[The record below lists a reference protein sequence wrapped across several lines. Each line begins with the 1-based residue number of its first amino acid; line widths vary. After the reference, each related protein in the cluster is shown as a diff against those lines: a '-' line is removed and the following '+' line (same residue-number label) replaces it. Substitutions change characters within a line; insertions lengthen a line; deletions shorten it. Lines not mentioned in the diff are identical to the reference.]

1 MAAICK
7 SFFSVIMT
15 IVCGVLNLV
24 PMFSAGGP
32 SPLPVGAERF
42 SYGEKAREVMDIYM
56 PDTEEEKLDVL
67 LVIHGGAWMFGTQ
80 TMFANDCMDAAKAGF
95 ATVAVDYSM
104 LQDKVNALDMVDE
117 IEASVAKA
125 KEIIEQKGYQ
135 TGKMIVAG
143 HSAGAHLS
151 ALYGFT
157 RYKTSPIPIAFIV
170 GNATP
175 SNFFDE
181 NGSGKTSL
189 EKNRYLLTS
198 FLAGNLV
205 LPFTMK
211 TVQAD
216 IDAVSPVANVSA
228 EVPPTILVHGKK
240 DSMVPYSNSV
250 ELYEKLQEC
259 GVDCALITY
268 ENSDHMLMEDA
279 KEMRPVREQVFYEFA
294 ERYL

>member
-1 MAAICK
+1 MAAIYK
-7 SFFSVIMT
+7 SVFSVIMS
-15 IVCGVLNLV
+15 IVCAVINIM
-24 PMFSAGGP
+24 PMFSAGQP
-32 SPLPVGAERF
+32 SKVPDGAERY
-42 SYGEKAREVMDIYM
+42 SYGDKAREVMDIYM
-56 PDTEEEKLDVL
+56 PETESDELDVL

-80 TMFANDCMDAAKAGF
+80 TMFAKECADGAKAGF

-125 KEIIEQKGYQ
+125 KEIIEQKGFK
-135 TGKMIVAG
+135 TGKMIIAG

-151 ALYGFT
+151 TLYGFT
-157 RYKTSPIPIAFIV
+157 RYKASPIPIAFIV

-175 SNFFDE
+175 SDFFDE
-181 NGSGKTSL
+181 NGSGKTTV

-205 LPFTMK
+205 LPFTKK
-211 TVQAD
+211 TVKAD
-216 IDAVSPVANVSA
+216 IDAISPIANVSS

-240 DSMVPYSNSV
+240 DTMVPYSNSV
-250 ELYEKLQEC
+250 ALYEKLKEC
-259 GVDCALITY
+259 GVDCELITY

-279 KEMRPVREQVFYEFA
+279 KEMRPVREKVFYEFA
-294 ERYL
+294 DRYL

>member
-1 MAAICK
+1 M
-7 SFFSVIMT
+7 SV
-15 IVCGVLNLV
+15 VCGVLNLV
-24 PMFSAGGP
+24 PMFSAGYSSAVP
-32 SPLPVGAERF
+32 EGAERY

-56 PDTEEEKLDVL
+56 PETENEKLDVL

-80 TMFANDCMDAAKAGF
+80 TMFAKDCMDAAKAGF

-125 KEIIEQKGYQ
+125 KEIIEKKGFE

-157 RYKTSPIPIAFIV
+157 HYKTSPIPIAFIV

-181 NGSGKTSL
+181 NGSGKTTL

-205 LPFTMK
+205 LPFTQK
-211 TVQAD
+211 AVKAD
-216 IDAVSPVANVSA
+216 IDAVSPIANVSS

-250 ELYEKLQEC
+250 ELYEKLTEC
-259 GVDCALITY
+259 GVDCRLITY

-279 KEMRPVREQVFYEFA
+279 IEMRPVRAEVFYEFA
-294 ERYL
+294 ELYL